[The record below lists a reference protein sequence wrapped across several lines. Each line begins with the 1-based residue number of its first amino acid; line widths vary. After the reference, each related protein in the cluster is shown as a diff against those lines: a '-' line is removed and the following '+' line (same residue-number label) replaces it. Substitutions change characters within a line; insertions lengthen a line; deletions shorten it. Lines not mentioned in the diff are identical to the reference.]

1 MEAILNFFELLSK
14 ELIVMGTAALP
25 VIELR
30 GAIPVGLALG
40 LDVWTT
46 FIFAYL
52 GTLVPVPV
60 LLFFL
65 RPVMDYLKQTRLLR
79 WLAVWLEERTH
90 RKSASVRKY
99 SLIGLFF
106 FVAVPL
112 PTTGVWTGSM
122 IAAFLN
128 IRILYAFP
136 VIALGNLIAGLIVMF
151 ISHQFI

>member
-1 MEAILNFFELLSK
+1 MEAILNFFDLLRK
-14 ELIVMGTAALP
+14 ELIVMGTAAMP
-25 VIELR
+25 IIELR

-40 LDVWTT
+40 LNVWTT

-65 RPVMDYLKQTRLLR
+65 RPVMSYLKQTRMLR
-79 WLAVWLEERTH
+79 WFAVWLEERTR
-90 RKSASVRKY
+90 RKSTSVQKY
-99 SLIGLFF
+99 SLIGLFL

-128 IRILYAFP
+128 IRILHAFP
-136 VIALGNLIAGLIVMF
+136 IIALGNLVAGLIVMF